1 MADAALGLILGHGL
15 VIRRFVRCRVKLRG
29 GWLMGKHEFRIP
41 PSPVRR
47 KCESGDCVNV
57 ATVAG
62 YGSPG
67 AFAPKSKLLAARL
80 EVPPNA

>member
-1 MADAALGLILGHGL
+1 
-15 VIRRFVRCRVKLRG
+15 
-29 GWLMGKHEFRIP
+29 LMGKHEFRIP